1 MPSYLKQTPALVFLF
16 LLMSLVAMAQS
27 DRQKIGMPYFSVGV
41 YSLDSRSTANGLEQI
56 GNDIVGLASLGGG
69 YEFFLNDSWSLGLGT
84 DLSIGGFEDEYSEQF
99 LDVAYMQI
107 NLTGFS
113 FSLRPKYTIF
123 EVTNGG
129 FFMEGIGKL
138 ESFASKARFVFDN
151 EEEDFS
157 TAGSTSG
164 FHFYW
169 GGAVGYHYD
178 FEKTNGVQLSLGVI
192 SHDFGKAVNKLDL
205 EQSGYFLN
213 EHLKRGVSLEARLV
227 FYFSFKRKTDRSD
240 TSGFNSFFFN
250 RDEQVR
256 RQLERNRK

>member
-1 MPSYLKQTPALVFLF
+1 MQGYFKQIPILIFLF
-16 LLMSLVAMAQS
+16 LMMSLVAMAQS

-41 YSLDSRSTANGLEQI
+41 YSLDNRSTANGLDEI
-56 GNDIVGLASLGGG
+56 GNDIVGLASFGGG
-69 YEFFLNDSWSLGLGT
+69 YEFFLNDSWSLGLGA

-113 FSLRPKYTIF
+113 FNLRPKYNIF
-123 EVTNGG
+123 ETTSGG
-129 FFMEGIGKL
+129 FFLEGIGKL
-138 ESFASKARFVFDN
+138 ESFASKARFVFYND
-151 EEEDFS
+151 EEDFS
-157 TAGSTSG
+157 TAGTTSG

-169 GGAVGYHYD
+169 GGSIGYHAD
-178 FEKTNGVQLSLGVI
+178 FENSNAVQLSLGVI

-205 EQSGYFLN
+205 EQSGYFVN

-227 FYFSFKRKTDRSD
+227 FYFSFKRKIDRLD

-256 RQLERNRK
+256 RQLDRNRK